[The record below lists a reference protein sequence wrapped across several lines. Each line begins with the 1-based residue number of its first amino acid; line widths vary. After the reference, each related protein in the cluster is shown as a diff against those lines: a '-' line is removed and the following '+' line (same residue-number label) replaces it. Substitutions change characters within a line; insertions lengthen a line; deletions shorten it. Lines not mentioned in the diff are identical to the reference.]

1 MKKINTLTFND
12 ISISYGPNI
21 HYIELWNEF
30 NSISKN
36 EFQINGLCG
45 NWKNASPITNLNFH
59 LKRFHVP
66 DIPKVRQMIL
76 DVYFSMYIIQH
87 RNEIFYLRLSNY
99 SLLVWLT
106 LLLFKVRYFIE
117 LNGIMEKDTKL
128 FKMGN
133 INSFYAALQ
142 ERILI
147 NGCRGCIAVTSQIE
161 QFARSK
167 KAKRII
173 TIPNGVSNSFFD
185 IKQKKESGYD
195 FVFVGSFTPWDGLAL
210 IIELAKEYKEATFH
224 LIGDGVSRSEIERN
238 KTENMKFYGTISYN
252 ELLTL
257 YPKFDAGI
265 ALYLSQESDKQL
277 SSLKTIE
284 YIASGLPV
292 FTSTALGQEFVE
304 HNTLGVCSKL
314 ENVLLDFSK
323 FMSNMKVYKS
333 NVEHFRTIEKEN
345 MSWARVALKT
355 KEFINKSI

>member
-1 MKKINTLTFND
+1 MIHEKINTLTFND

-45 NWKNASPITNLNFH
+45 NWKNASPITNLNFD

-147 NGCRGCIAVTSQIE
+147 NGCRGCDSCYQPNRTICQV
-161 QFARSK
+161 K

-173 TIPNGVSNSFFD
+173 TIPNGVSNSF
-185 IKQKKESGYD
+185 S
-195 FVFVGSFTPWDGLAL
+195 
-210 IIELAKEYKEATFH
+210 
-224 LIGDGVSRSEIERN
+224 
-238 KTENMKFYGTISYN
+238 
-252 ELLTL
+252 
-257 YPKFDAGI
+257 
-265 ALYLSQESDKQL
+265 
-277 SSLKTIE
+277 
-284 YIASGLPV
+284 
-292 FTSTALGQEFVE
+292 
-304 HNTLGVCSKL
+304 
-314 ENVLLDFSK
+314 
-323 FMSNMKVYKS
+323 KS
-333 NVEHFRTIEKEN
+333 NKKKNLDMILFLSDHLLHG
-345 MSWARVALKT
+345 MD
-355 KEFINKSI
+355 